1 MRTWPG
7 STSRP
12 DLYLVF
18 IITPSMVTQL
28 SDLLIGPVNI
38 RLDNHIS
45 RYCQMVLSP
54 PFDPFGLYA
63 LHYLFNQ
70 KHHF

>member
-18 IITPSMVTQL
+18 IITQSIVTKL
-28 SDLLIGPVNI
+28 SDLLIGPVSI

-45 RYCQMVLSP
+45 RYCQMVLS
-54 PFDPFGLYA
+54 
-63 LHYLFNQ
+63 
-70 KHHF
+70 HHLTRLTYKTRHFHK